1 MTDPMWGLSGIYAL
15 VILGVVVVIVTAL
28 SRVQVGHGLSLRAV
42 FRQTHFLELTTVIVI
57 IVSGTFLAWSG
68 KLSDGVVAL
77 LSGVAGYVRGGVRT
91 PKSDP
96 EAAQSQQT
104 TKA

>member
-1 MTDPMWGLSGIYAL
+1 MTDPIWGLSGIYAL

-28 SRVQVGHGLSLRAV
+28 SRVQVGHGFSLRAV

-68 KLSDGVVAL
+68 KLSEGAVAL
-77 LSGVAGYVRGGVRT
+77 LSGIAGYVLGGVRT
-91 PKSDP
+91 PKLDS
-96 EAAQSQQT
+96 EAASGQQT